1 MKSTRFW
8 RLGTAALA
16 ASALLMTTAG
26 GVATANPV
34 TDLTD
39 EVVNNLPADELQDL
53 LDELGLDDVDQ
64 LLGLIEQEAAEE
76 DDAEA
81 PETESEEGAVPGTDL
96 GGFIGTANGTAL
108 ELAVG
113 LPAELADGIEPLLS
127 GLGIRDDATGGIR
140 IVFAETEA
148 MLQRAG
154 EGEDVDGLAKALI
167 TNLLLDSEGSP
178 GACTGTDTIELPPDQ
193 DVPLLRVDVLSID
206 CEQDDER
213 AFASAQIAGAELSL
227 GGLIE
232 AADGGLDDLRDGI
245 QEAIDGINE
254 QLLAELNDGA
264 CNPDEEGNLND
275 LFDGVLGDGQE
286 ACDALE
292 VQLQNPL
299 NADIPIAKVDLLGS
313 TSEVTASDE
322 LITADATATLEHV
335 NLLGTACVGGDG
347 TEPLTYTASASTD
360 GDTAEQSSTAPDAQ
374 LRLCP
379 NDASILRLLSDP
391 EVFES
396 LKLVESDIQDV
407 LGGNFQ
413 ELFDGL
419 EELLATFGTTAITDG
434 QQYGEVQGAGAV
446 AGVTP
451 LTIVTTAPL
460 SELPGFDE
468 TPLADISVTV
478 AAMEVEAAVN
488 AEPEQPA
495 IPAGADPEPTE
506 PAEDLPRTGAGAA
519 GLLGLAALGAAA
531 AMRRRDE
538 D

>member
-1 MKSTRFW
+1 MNSTRSW

-16 ASALLMTTAG
+16 TSALLMTTAG

-53 LDELGLDDVDQ
+53 LDELELEDVDA
-64 LLGLIEQEAAEE
+64 LLDLIDQEAAQ
-76 DDAEA
+76 
-81 PETESEEGAVPGTDL
+81 EEGEVEATAEGDVPGTDL

-113 LPAELADGIEPLLS
+113 LPADLAEGIEPLLS
-127 GLGIRDDATGGIR
+127 GLGIRDEATGGIR
-140 IVFAETEA
+140 IVFAETSAE
-148 MLQRAG
+148 LQRAG
-154 EGEDVDGLAKALI
+154 EGEEVEGFAKALI
-167 TNLLLDSEGSP
+167 TNFLLDSEDSP
-178 GACTGTDTIELPPDQ
+178 GACQGTETIEIPPDQ
-193 DVPLLRVDVLSID
+193 DVPLLRVDVASID

-213 AFASAQIAGAELSL
+213 AFANAQLAGVELSL
-227 GGLIE
+227 AGLIE
-232 AADGGLDDLRDGI
+232 AGFPEDIRTGI
-245 QEAIDGINE
+245 QQPIDEFNE
-254 QLLAELNDGA
+254 QLLAELNDNA
-264 CNPDEEGNLND
+264 CNPDEEGNFND
-275 LFDGVLGDGQE
+275 LFEGILGDGQQ
-286 ACDALE
+286 ACEALE
-292 VQLQNPL
+292 VQLQNPFD
-299 NADIPIAKVDLLGS
+299 ADIPVAKVDLLGS

-322 LITADATATLEHV
+322 LVTADATATLEHV
-335 NLLGTACVGGDG
+335 NVLGTACVGGNG
-347 TEPLTYTASASTD
+347 SEPLAYTASASTD
-360 GDTAEQSSTAPDAQ
+360 GDTADQSSSAPDAQ
-374 LRLCP
+374 ARVCP
-379 NDASILRLLSDP
+379 NDASVLRLLTDP

-396 LKLVESDIQDV
+396 LKLVESDIQEV

-419 EELLATFGTTAITDG
+419 EELFLNLGTTAITDG
-434 QQYGEVQGAGAV
+434 QPYGQVEGAGAV
-446 AGVTP
+446 AGVSP

-460 SELPGFDE
+460 SQLPGFDE

-488 AEPEQPA
+488 AEPEQPTLA
-495 IPAGADPEPTE
+495 AGAEPEPAA